1 MEQNIKL
8 NINTKPTPRIN
19 TIDVLANAKP
29 IQLNQSKV
37 STSGVQLNDQVEIK
51 ATSGVQLN
59 DQAESKVTSKV
70 QLNDQA
76 ENIASIKTPTNSQN
90 PKINPA
96 QAKPKTAQNINVA
109 LNQANQVRQ
118 ASPQAPKAANANS
131 SATISPTQAAATP
144 QAKAAPQNIATSNTA
159 KPQQNAQ
166 DKAPKAQPVATQ
178 AASTQAKAPKVQS
191 ASPQAAPTA
200 STQAKQVE
208 PTINL
213 ESSNVESKNDDIAS
227 NMSDNIGQVQN
238 IHIENIE
245 EPIIDNTFQNPNLES
260 LKVNVTQLDFAT
272 TRKMRGYLK
281 KLLSLKGS
289 DLHLK
294 AGSKIRA
301 RINGDIVVFSDEIF
315 TKDEAI
321 TLAKELTRTRYPEF
335 VQNKEMDMTYIYDT
349 QSRFRVNMFF
359 QMDGVS
365 FAFRTIP
372 TIQNTIDGLG
382 LPNAIHNIVDMERG
396 LVLVTGVTGSGK
408 STTLASIINAINH
421 KHAKHIITIEDPIEF
436 VHKDVK
442 SIINQRS
449 VGMDTNSFAGALKAA
464 LREDPDIILVG
475 EMRDM
480 ETTEMALHAAETGHL
495 VLSTLHTLDAK
506 ETINR
511 IISIFPTT
519 DQGRIRAVLSS
530 TLNAIVSQRL
540 LKSKDGKRT
549 AAVELL
555 FRTPRIEIIIAEG
568 RDGEIME
575 ALSEGKDIY
584 QTQTFDQHL
593 FELITNGVVDEEVA
607 LEKAT
612 SPSDLKLR
620 LQNINYSERDDAGD
634 SITLKS

>member
-8 NINTKPTPRIN
+8 NPNIKPNTPKIN

-29 IQLNQSKV
+29 IRLNPTHNSPQ
-37 STSGVQLNDQVEIK
+37 STSSGVRLNDQ
-51 ATSGVQLN
+51 N
-59 DQAESKVTSKV
+59 
-70 QLNDQA
+70 
-76 ENIASIKTPTNSQN
+76 ENIASIKTPQNMPNLQN
-90 PKINPA
+90 PNQLKP
-96 QAKPKTAQNINVA
+96 QATQNINIA
-109 LNQANQVRQ
+109 NPPLNQANQMKQ
-118 ASPQAPKAANANS
+118 AAPQAPKQAMP
-131 SATISPTQAAATP
+131 SPTPTTAQVKAT
-144 QAKAAPQNIATSNTA
+144 PQNIAQISPT
-159 KPQQNAQ
+159 KPQQNIQAQ
-166 DKAPKAQPVATQ
+166 APKAQPQPISINT
-178 AASTQAKAPKVQS
+178 
-191 ASPQAAPTA
+191 APT
-200 STQAKQVE
+200 QPKK
-208 PTINL
+208 P
-213 ESSNVESKNDDIAS
+213 ESSPSKDENIDDGV
-227 NMSDNIGQVQN
+227 GQVQG
-238 IHIENIE
+238 IHTEQVE
-245 EPIIDNTFQNPNLES
+245 ETIIDNTFHNPNLES
-260 LKVNVTQLDFAT
+260 LKVNVTQLDFAV
-272 TRKMRGYLK
+272 TRKVRGYLK
-281 KLLSLKGS
+281 KLLGVNGS

-294 AGSKIRA
+294 AGAKIRA
-301 RINGDIVVFSDEIF
+301 RIHGDIVVFSDEVF

-335 VQNKEMDMTYIYDT
+335 VQNKEMDMTYIYDS
-349 QSRFRVNMFF
+349 QNRFRVNMFF

-372 TIQNTIDGLG
+372 TIQNTIDELG
-382 LPNAIHNIVDMERG
+382 LPKAIHNIVDMERG

-408 STTLASIINAINH
+408 STTLASIINAINN

-436 VHKDVK
+436 IHKDIK

-475 EMRDM
+475 EMRDI

-519 DQGRIRAVLSS
+519 DQGRIRAVLAS
-530 TLNAIVSQRL
+530 TLNAVISQRL

-549 AAVELL
+549 AAIELL

-568 RDGEIME
+568 RDGEIIE
-575 ALSEGKDIY
+575 ALAEGKDIY

-593 FELITNGVVDEEVA
+593 FELITNGVVEEEIA

-620 LQNINYSERDDAGD
+620 LQNINYSEREHPGD

>member
-8 NINTKPTPRIN
+8 NTSIKPNTPKIN
-19 TIDVLANAKP
+19 TIDVLASAKP
-29 IQLNQSKV
+29 IRLNQSKD
-37 STSGVQLNDQVEIK
+37 STQNAQ
-51 ATSGVQLN
+51 
-59 DQAESKVTSKV
+59 
-70 QLNDQA
+70 
-76 ENIASIKTPTNSQN
+76 NIASIKTPQNMSNMQN
-90 PKINPA
+90 PNQLKP
-96 QAKPKTAQNINVA
+96 QAAQNINIA
-109 LNQANQVRQ
+109 NPPLNQANQMKQ
-118 ASPQAPKAANANS
+118 AAPQAPKQAMPS
-131 SATISPTQAAATP
+131 SIPTTAQAKATP
-144 QAKAAPQNIATSNTA
+144 QNIVSPSSI
-159 KPQQNAQ
+159 KPQQNIQ
-166 DKAPKAQPVATQ
+166 APKAQPQPISINTPPTQ
-178 AASTQAKAPKVQS
+178 PKKPESST
-191 ASPQAAPTA
+191 
-200 STQAKQVE
+200 
-208 PTINL
+208 L
-213 ESSNVESKNDDIAS
+213 ESSPSKDENIDDS
-227 NMSDNIGQVQN
+227 VGQVQG
-238 IHIENIE
+238 IHTEQVE
-245 EPIIDNTFQNPNLES
+245 ETIMDNTFHNPNLES
-260 LKVNVTQLDFAT
+260 LKVNVTQLDFAV
-272 TRKMRGYLK
+272 TRKVRGYLK
-281 KLLSLKGS
+281 KLLGVNGS

-294 AGSKIRA
+294 AGAKIRA
-301 RINGDIVVFSDEIF
+301 RIHGDIVVFSDEIF

-335 VQNKEMDMTYIYDT
+335 VQNKEMDMTYIYDS
-349 QSRFRVNMFF
+349 QNRFRVNMFF

-372 TIQNTIDGLG
+372 TIQNTIDELG
-382 LPNAIHNIVDMERG
+382 LPKAIHNIVDMERG

-408 STTLASIINAINH
+408 STTLASIINAINN

-436 VHKDVK
+436 IHKDIK

-475 EMRDM
+475 EMRDI

-530 TLNAIVSQRL
+530 TLNAVISQRL

-549 AAVELL
+549 AAIELL

-568 RDGEIME
+568 RDGEIID
-575 ALSEGKDIY
+575 ALGEGKDIY
-584 QTQTFDQHL
+584 HTQTFDQHL
-593 FELITNGVVDEEVA
+593 FELITNGVVEEEIA

-620 LQNINYSERDDAGD
+620 LQNINYSEREHPGD